1 MKQHII
7 KFDFKIYEVRS
18 SLVAVVMDFLM
29 FFIWLPRL
37 PLDPDF

>member
-18 SLVAVVMDFLM
+18 PLVAAVMDFLM
-29 FFIWLPRL
+29 FFIWLPRPAL
-37 PLDPDF
+37 APDF